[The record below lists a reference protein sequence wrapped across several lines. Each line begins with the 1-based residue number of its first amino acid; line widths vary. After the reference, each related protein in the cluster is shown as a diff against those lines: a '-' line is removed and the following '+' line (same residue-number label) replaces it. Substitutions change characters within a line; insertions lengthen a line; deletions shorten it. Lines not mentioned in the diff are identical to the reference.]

1 MEATVAIRT
10 DYSPQIGSGHY
21 MRCRTLA
28 KALQKRGCQVT
39 FMFRY
44 LPEFCQEELR
54 REGFESFS
62 LSTPFLPSAP
72 LPKDYHLPRHAS
84 WLGVSSLE
92 DAEACRMACSDRQPF
107 DWLIVDHYSLDIIW
121 EKATA
126 SLRRRLMVIDDLADR
141 AHACDLLVDQNCY
154 RNAKHRYESSVPASC
169 LCLLGSQYAIL
180 REQFRMARK
189 RMILRKGPVRRLLIF
204 MGSSDSG
211 NYTQKVLNAL
221 AHLRSV
227 HPEHVEVI
235 VSRTNAHLESLRA
248 QCNRLGRELITDTPD
263 MAEHMLLAD
272 AAIGAAGSTN
282 LERFCMGLPAF
293 VLSVA
298 YNQEQMLEDCK
309 AQGLLCA
316 HEKDT
321 PLEDALLAFLKD
333 DEQREAISRR
343 CITTV
348 DGLGVDRILS
358 AMQKLLLPQNQ
369 EQRV

>member
-204 MGSSDSG
+204 MGSSD
-211 NYTQKVLNAL
+211 
-221 AHLRSV
+221 
-227 HPEHVEVI
+227 
-235 VSRTNAHLESLRA
+235 
-248 QCNRLGRELITDTPD
+248 
-263 MAEHMLLAD
+263 
-272 AAIGAAGSTN
+272 
-282 LERFCMGLPAF
+282 
-293 VLSVA
+293 
-298 YNQEQMLEDCK
+298 
-309 AQGLLCA
+309 
-316 HEKDT
+316 
-321 PLEDALLAFLKD
+321 
-333 DEQREAISRR
+333 
-343 CITTV
+343 
-348 DGLGVDRILS
+348 
-358 AMQKLLLPQNQ
+358 
-369 EQRV
+369 

>member
-1 MEATVAIRT
+1 
-10 DYSPQIGSGHY
+10 
-21 MRCRTLA
+21 
-28 KALQKRGCQVT
+28 
-39 FMFRY
+39 
-44 LPEFCQEELR
+44 
-54 REGFESFS
+54 
-62 LSTPFLPSAP
+62 
-72 LPKDYHLPRHAS
+72 
-84 WLGVSSLE
+84 
-92 DAEACRMACSDRQPF
+92 
-107 DWLIVDHYSLDIIW
+107 
-121 EKATA
+121 
-126 SLRRRLMVIDDLADR
+126 
-141 AHACDLLVDQNCY
+141 
-154 RNAKHRYESSVPASC
+154 
-169 LCLLGSQYAIL
+169 
-180 REQFRMARK
+180 
-189 RMILRKGPVRRLLIF
+189 
-204 MGSSDSG
+204 
-211 NYTQKVLNAL
+211 
-221 AHLRSV
+221 
-227 HPEHVEVI
+227 
-235 VSRTNAHLESLRA
+235 
-248 QCNRLGRELITDTPD
+248 